1 MAWPDRPALPCPFAL
16 PPVIA
21 SASASDRLALLH
33 RITESADLLTLA
45 DRFALLG
52 GALPADPLVRQR
64 WEQLA
69 SALILADAV

>member
-1 MAWPDRPALPCPFAL
+1 
-16 PPVIA
+16 VTA
-21 SASASDRLALLH
+21 SARPASDRLALLH
-33 RITESADLLTLA
+33 KITESADLLTLA

>member
-1 MAWPDRPALPCPFAL
+1 MIAS
-16 PPVIA
+16 A

-33 RITESADLLTLA
+33 RIQDSADLLTLA

-52 GALPADPLVRQR
+52 GALPDDPLVRQR